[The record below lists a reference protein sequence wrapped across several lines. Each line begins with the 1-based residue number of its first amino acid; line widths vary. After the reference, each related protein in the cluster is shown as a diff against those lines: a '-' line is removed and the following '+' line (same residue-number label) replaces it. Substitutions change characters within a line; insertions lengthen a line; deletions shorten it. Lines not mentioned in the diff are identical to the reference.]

1 MPCQPTCVL
10 TYRSDCVKDRPIIY
24 QDGYTVHFKSL
35 VMAYQEMQGGAPPGK
50 QSPLKD
56 EMADPLERNS
66 VHLQHMKALDTVN
79 EFYSS

>member
-1 MPCQPTCVL
+1 
-10 TYRSDCVKDRPIIY
+10 
-24 QDGYTVHFKSL
+24 
-35 VMAYQEMQGGAPPGK
+35 MAYQEMQGGGPPGK

-79 EFYSS
+79 ELLFSRPLLS